1 MRKFLLVLIFL
12 CSLASTVY
20 AHPGRTDSNGGH
32 NSSDGYH
39 YHHGYSAHD
48 HKDMDG
54 DGDLDCPYDFKDNV
68 DSSDSSGSGIDHDT
82 NDNATTEYSIGLS
95 EETQKRLDALKKQG
109 LDNSLSPSAPTP
121 SYGENNSSTN
131 TNKTSSASNDEASV
145 KDILIDS
152 VVLVFLVLVVL
163 GWFASFFSKKIG
175 TFIVGCACM
184 VFLILML
191 IYPLTFLLE

>member
-1 MRKFLLVLIFL
+1 MRKFLIVLIFL

-32 NSSDGYH
+32 HDGDGYH

-48 HKDMDG
+48 HKDMDC

-68 DSSDSSGSGIDHDT
+68 DRPESSSAGIDSDT
-82 NDNATTEYSIGLS
+82 NNNDRSEYSIGVS
-95 EETQKRLDALKKQG
+95 EETKKRWEANKKQY
-109 LDNSLSPSAPTP
+109 LDGMLSPSEPASTYDD
-121 SYGENNSSTN
+121 SNSSTN

-145 KDILIDS
+145 RDILLDS
-152 VVLVFLVLVVL
+152 VVLVFSVLVVL

-175 TFIVGCACM
+175 IFIVGCACM
-184 VFLILML
+184 IFLILML